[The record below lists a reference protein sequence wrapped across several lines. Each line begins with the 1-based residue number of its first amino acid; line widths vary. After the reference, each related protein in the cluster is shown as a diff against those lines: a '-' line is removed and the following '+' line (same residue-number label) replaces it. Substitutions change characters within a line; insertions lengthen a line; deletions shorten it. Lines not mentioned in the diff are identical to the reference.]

1 MQYECRRTGFRFS
14 FQRAAAWAACF
25 LAAATLRSSAEPG
38 ATVVSVRPLV
48 LSAETPLGRATI
60 SSPAGAALE
69 TSGIAGETARVWQGA
84 FSANVPRTDVALPA
98 TAVSETSP
106 PAATPASLQPPAPQG
121 ATAAPG
127 NNNGF
132 AGVPFGA
139 TVEEARQKWQLE
151 KLEPASAP
159 DDPVATFL
167 REEESLVLG
176 GAVVREVVYYFVNGK
191 FYAVA
196 FVTPDRRQT
205 VIMRDALTLSRGAPV
220 SQDES
225 GTSLVWPGRPSSA
238 QMVANPANGEA
249 RVLIFGNAQQEDY
262 EKSLQSAAA
271 KTATGL

>member
-1 MQYECRRTGFRFS
+1 M
-14 FQRAAAWAACF
+14 
-25 LAAATLRSSAEPG
+25 
-38 ATVVSVRPLV
+38 
-48 LSAETPLGRATI
+48 
-60 SSPAGAALE
+60 
-69 TSGIAGETARVWQGA
+69 
-84 FSANVPRTDVALPA
+84 
-98 TAVSETSP
+98 
-106 PAATPASLQPPAPQG
+106 PAASPVAPQPPALPEA
-121 ATAAPG
+121 ATAPG
-127 NNNGF
+127 GSNGF

-151 KLEPASAP
+151 KLEPVSAP

-205 VIMRDALTLSRGAPV
+205 VIMRDALTLARGAPV

-225 GTSLVWPGRPSSA
+225 GASLVWTGRPSCA

-262 EKSLQSAAA
+262 ERSLQNAAA
-271 KTATGL
+271 KTAAGL